1 MRLSRVT
8 PTLFFSV
15 SKGVLFSALILV
27 ASCHGGSSAA
37 VPDAGPTTYPAPTK
51 KEGITWY
58 KDVQAITQVR
68 CQGCHT
74 PGGIAPF
81 SLVTYDD
88 AKNVAMAMSTAVQA
102 RVMPPWTPAPGCR
115 DFRDSRAL
123 TQDQVDT
130 IYSWAADGA
139 PAGNPADAPPPP
151 PPPAGLASVD
161 RNLSIGSPYSP
172 NGSVTDDYHCFVLDP
187 ALATDQTLTGYN
199 FVPGVRSQVHHVLVY
214 AGSLAEA
221 QGKDQ
226 ATPELGYT
234 CYGGPGLAAP
244 QLVAAWVPGS
254 SATMF
259 PADTGIPLKAGSG
272 LVMQIHYNL
281 LNGAAP
287 DSSSLQLQF
296 AKTPVSRPAVI
307 TPLAQTQF
315 SIPPMSTGYKAQ
327 KSLTVPTALT
337 LWGVAP
343 HMHTLGRHA
352 RIEASPAVDGSSCL
366 IDIPNWNFQWQ
377 QLYFYSSPTG
387 IKIPAGTK
395 ITYSCSWDNPGPSPI
410 TWGEATT
417 DEMCITYF
425 YVTQ

>member
-1 MRLSRVT
+1 MRLPRT
-8 PTLFFSV
+8 APIYALAT
-15 SKGVLFSALILV
+15 GVLSFTLILA
-27 ASCHGGSSAA
+27 ASCHGGSGAQ
-37 VPDAGPTTYPAPTK
+37 PDPGPPVYPPATK
-51 KEGITWY
+51 KQGITWY
-58 KDVQAITQVR
+58 KDVLPITQVH
-68 CQGCHT
+68 CMGCHT

-81 SLVTYDD
+81 SLATYDD
-88 AKNVAMAMSTAVQA
+88 AKNVAKAMSTAVQA
-102 RVMPPWTPAPGCR
+102 RVMPPWTPSPNCR
-115 DFRDSRAL
+115 EFRDSRAL

-130 IYSWAADGA
+130 IYSWADDNA
-139 PAGNPADAPPPP
+139 PAGNAADAPPPP
-151 PPPAGLASVD
+151 PPVTGLAAVD

-172 NGSVTDDYHCFVLDP
+172 QAGVTDDYHCFVLDP
-187 ALATDQTLTGYN
+187 TLATDQTLIGYD

-214 AGSLAEA
+214 AGSLSEA
-221 QGKDQ
+221 QAKDQ
-226 ATPELGYT
+226 ATPEPGYT

-254 SATMF
+254 SATLF

-281 LNGAAP
+281 LNGSAA
-287 DSSSLQLQF
+287 DASSLKLQF

-315 SIPPMSTGYKAQ
+315 SIPPGSTGYKAE
-327 KSLTVPTALT
+327 KTLTVPSALT

-352 RIEASPAVDGSSCL
+352 RIESNQPLDGSTCL
-366 IDIPNWNFQWQ
+366 IDIPSWDFQWQ
-377 QLYFYSSPTG
+377 QLYFYNTQSG
-387 IKIPAGTK
+387 IKLPAGTK
-395 ITYSCSWDNPGPSPI
+395 ITYSCTWDNPGPNPI

-425 YVTQ
+425 YVTP